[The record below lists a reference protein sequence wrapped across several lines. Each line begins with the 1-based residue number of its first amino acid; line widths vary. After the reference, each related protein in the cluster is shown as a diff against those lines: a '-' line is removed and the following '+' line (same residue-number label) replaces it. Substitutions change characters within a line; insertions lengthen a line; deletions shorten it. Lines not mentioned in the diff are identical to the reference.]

1 MLTNYLPL
9 CDCEEPAL
17 MARFASVLLWLL
29 VSGEYGKRMVCVD
42 FLIEGMQVYIIHKFL
57 AKPRWRA
64 AGERQCIK
72 QRENVQ
78 QLLLQQKVK
87 KGRPIIDEIVIKLT
101 SIYDDLNF

>member
-42 FLIEGMQVYIIHKFL
+42 FLIEGM
-57 AKPRWRA
+57 
-64 AGERQCIK
+64 
-72 QRENVQ
+72 
-78 QLLLQQKVK
+78 
-87 KGRPIIDEIVIKLT
+87 
-101 SIYDDLNF
+101 